1 MKYFLLLFC
10 FILISSC
17 FSTKYTANR
26 DAGNFERLQSGKTY
40 VFFNENNSST
50 KMEIVSIE
58 KDSIIGLKH
67 KSRIALAKNTISNID
82 QNNTA
87 GTVILAGSI
96 VGTLVLTAVLVAK
109 FIDGAAKVGNAIGG
123 Q

>member
-1 MKYFLLLFC
+1 MKISLLITVLFLASC
-10 FILISSC
+10 ISN
-17 FSTKYTANR
+17 KYTAKS
-26 DAGNFERLQSGKTY
+26 DSENFEKLRAGKTY
-40 VFFNENNSST
+40 VFFQENNSNT
-50 KMEIVSIE
+50 KMEMVSVE

-109 FIDGAAKVGNAIGG
+109 FIDGAAKVCNAIGG

>member
-1 MKYFLLLFC
+1 MKYFLLLCC

-58 KDSIIGLKH
+58 KDSIIGLKN
-67 KSRIALAKNTISNID
+67 KNRIALAKKNILNVD

-87 GTVILAGSI
+87 GTAILAGSL
-96 VGTLVLTAVLVAK
+96 VGTAVLIGVLIAN
-109 FIDGAAKVGNAIGG
+109 FLDGAAKVGNAIGG